1 MVCLH
6 AAVFCLNVVVC
17 LCARATCANHG
28 RQRIP
33 VLLRVLTSSNAS
45 EEQVRMVSLPR
56 KMRPVVGKVARNH
69 LAVPGMQQRWPS
81 REFRRYARPAD
92 GRIPCTS
99 VAHMECEF
107 SGVCVLGG
115 GHPVDV
121 LAATSIHLILHLR
134 ILGVW
139 WRMISSGRT

>member
-1 MVCLH
+1 MLLF
-6 AAVFCLNVVVC
+6 A

-28 RQRIP
+28 WQRIP
-33 VLLRVLTSSNAS
+33 VLLRVLTSSNSS
-45 EEQVRMVSLPR
+45 EEQVPMVSLPR
-56 KMRPVVGKVARNH
+56 KMRPAVGKVARNH

-107 SGVCVLGG
+107 SGVCVLGAVI
-115 GHPVDV
+115 PWMCWQP
-121 LAATSIHLILHLR
+121 LSFELEMR
-134 ILGVW
+134 IGCARAPGDAQPKEFLY
-139 WRMISSGRT
+139 SGR